1 VPSLR
6 NTVIAL
12 VTSAGIVLALA
23 AANAGVLT
31 TWSTTPA
38 SSQPIPADHPVTGQ
52 PSVPVIPPLAA
63 APPAVADPPLA
74 EPQTAQEST
83 PGDPPATNAHPT
95 PVKQQP
101 PQQPT
106 ARPIEYRVP
115 VGPQPSP
122 VTHPPVAIAPA
133 PSHQP
138 GFEPPESPPPSR
150 GTTSRTVNTEPCSC
164 NGHMRTVHTRWDPPE
179 Y

>member
-6 NTVIAL
+6 STVVAL
-12 VTSAGIVLALA
+12 MTSAGIVLALA

-52 PSVPVIPPLAA
+52 PSVPVIPPMVA

-74 EPQTAQEST
+74 EPQTAQGST
-83 PGDPPATNAHPT
+83 PEGPPATDAHPT
-95 PVKQQP
+95 PVKQESV
-101 PQQPT
+101 
-106 ARPIEYRVP
+106 ARPVEYRVP

-138 GFEPPESPPPSR
+138 GFEPPESPSRSR